1 MAVRLALVALVAL
14 MCSVVQGRG
23 FASVSPASSTGS
35 QWQALL
41 LALQRNPSLA
51 RHLRASPGG
60 PTLAALEDD
69 CTAVRAEN
77 IRLKQLVTALLGE
90 KVAAAAGGSNDA
102 GNNAQR
108 RQGKDLL
115 AQALASTSSVTRNQR
130 ELSPAQR
137 LLNQVAQRNVAES
150 GGGNGGTPWTAVQ
163 QVLVTP
169 TPTWSSVV
177 ESSTYVTTVSSDVT
191 TELPILIRGSKVTTT
206 IVEPSTFTGNLSR
219 VTPNEIKMIF
229 YCINDSHFP

>member
-1 MAVRLALVALVAL
+1 MANAALVTLLAALCAATANA
-14 MCSVVQGRG
+14 RG
-23 FASVSPASSTGS
+23 FPSVSPSASTGT

-60 PTLAALEDD
+60 PTLASLEDD
-69 CTAVRAEN
+69 CAAVRAEN

-90 KVAAAAGGSNDA
+90 KVAAGGSGG
-102 GNNAQR
+102 GNAPR
-108 RQGKDLL
+108 LRGKDLL
-115 AQALASTSSVTRNQR
+115 AQTLTSSSVTRNQR

-137 LLNQVAQRNVAES
+137 LLNQVAQRNVAEA
-150 GGGNGGTPWTAVQ
+150 GGGSPWTAVQ

-169 TPTWSSVV
+169 TPTWSTVV
-177 ESSTYVTTVSSDVT
+177 KSSTYVTTVSSDIT

-206 IVEPSTFTGNLSR
+206 IVEPSTFTGETISN
-219 VTPNEIKMIF
+219 
-229 YCINDSHFP
+229 